1 MYQEIF
7 LEFIRLGFI
16 AFGGP
21 AAHVSMMHD
30 RFVVEKK
37 WLDDKHFLDLVSL
50 SSVIPGP
57 SSTEL
62 VLLIGR
68 HRGGILGLYIAGLSF
83 ILPALSMVFGLSYLY
98 VRFGDVPEIGN
109 ILTLIS
115 PVIVA
120 IIMYAIYKLMIKVVK
135 SYVQVVWIIIAFL
148 LALMF
153 NQIFVFLIVGL
164 AGGLYPILFKKRQ
177 KLNELMSVWMI
188 FWLFFQIGGT
198 LYGSGY
204 VLASYL
210 DTFFVSTNYVSYQ
223 QVVDAITVGQI
234 TPGPVFTTAGFMGY
248 VLSGNIVGG
257 IFGAVGIFLPGFL
270 LITFL
275 YKVMEYLRQAAWFKY
290 VLMTLNAAAIA
301 LMIHVVIDLTV
312 IDFSLIKLFLTV
324 ISFGLL
330 LSKKI
335 STTKLILISI
345 AISVIIAIT

>member
-1 MYQEIF
+1 MYKEIF
-7 LEFIRLGFI
+7 IEFLRLGCI

-37 WLDDKHFLDLVSL
+37 WLDDKHFLDLISL

-98 VRFGDVPEIGN
+98 VSFVDVPEIGN
-109 ILTLIS
+109 ILTMIS
-115 PVIVA
+115 PVIIA
-120 IIMYAIYKLMIKVVK
+120 IIMYAIFKLITKVVK
-135 SYVQVVWIIIAFL
+135 SYVQVLWIILAFL
-148 LALMF
+148 LALQF
-153 NQIFVFLIVGL
+153 NQIIVFLIVGL
-164 AGGLYPILFKKRQ
+164 AGGCYPILFKRNQ
-177 KLNELMSVWMI
+177 KLNEMMSLWMI

-210 DTFFVSTNYVSYQ
+210 ETFFVSTNYVSIQ

-257 IFGAVGIFLPGFL
+257 MLGAIGIFLPGFL

-275 YKVMEYLRQAAWFKY
+275 YKGMEYLRQAEWFKY

-301 LMIHVVIDLTV
+301 LMMHVVIDLTV
-312 IDFSLIKLFLTV
+312 NDFSLMKLFLTV
-324 ISFGLL
+324 ASFGLL

-335 STTKLILISI
+335 STTKLILLSI
-345 AISVIIAIT
+345 GVSILFTIT